1 LALQSKLLVYAAI
14 VGLLGLMGVIFWYGN
29 LDAPEI
35 GQVEIEITDV
45 EVLSVNK
52 VESTAKLTLT
62 FLVKNPSE
70 TTFTVSVISYE
81 LFADGALLGS
91 GQYSTADIAMPGR
104 AIFSSGAEIPLKN
117 IFELEKSEINDEIY
131 QAVLDDN
138 INSFKAEGVIIAESA
153 WSTIEKEFDT
163 ST

>member
-1 LALQSKLLVYAAI
+1 M
-14 VGLLGLMGVIFWYGN
+14 GLIFWYGN

-35 GQVEIEITDV
+35 EQVEIEIIDV
-45 EVLSVNK
+45 EVISVNK
-52 VESTAKLTLT
+52 VASTAKLTLT

-81 LFADGALLGS
+81 LYADGALLGS
-91 GQYSTADIAMPGR
+91 GQYSTADVAMPGR

-131 QAVLDDN
+131 QAVLDDD
-138 INSFKAEGVIIAESA
+138 ISSFRAEGIITAESA
-153 WSTIEKEFDT
+153 WSIIEKEFDT

>member
-1 LALQSKLLVYAAI
+1 MALQSKLLVYAAI

-29 LDAPEI
+29 LDAPELE
-35 GQVEIEITDV
+35 QVEIEITDV
-45 EVLSVNK
+45 EVFSVNK
-52 VESTAKLTLT
+52 VASTAKLNLT

-81 LFADGALLGS
+81 LYADGALLGS

-104 AIFSSGAEIPLKN
+104 AIFSSGVEIPLKN
-117 IFELEKSEINDEIY
+117 TFELDRSEVNNEIY
-131 QAVLDDN
+131 QAVLDDD
-138 INSFKAEGVIIAESA
+138 ISSFKAEGVIIAESA
-153 WSTIEKEFDT
+153 WSTVEKKFET

>member
-1 LALQSKLLVYAAI
+1 
-14 VGLLGLMGVIFWYGN
+14 MGAIFWYGN

-35 GQVEIEITDV
+35 EKVEIDIMDV
-45 EVLSVNK
+45 EILSVNK
-52 VESTAKLTLT
+52 VANTAKLTVT

-81 LFADGALLGS
+81 LYADGEFLGS

-104 AIFSSGAEIPLKN
+104 AIFSSGVEIPLKN
-117 IFELEKSEINDEIY
+117 TFELEKSEVNNEIY
-131 QAVLDDN
+131 QIVLDDE
-138 INSFKAEGVIIAESA
+138 ISSFKAEGVIIVESA

>member
-14 VGLLGLMGVIFWYGN
+14 VGLLGLMGAIVWYAS
-29 LDAPEI
+29 LDNPALE
-35 GQVEIEITDV
+35 QVEIEIIDV
-45 EVLSVNK
+45 EVFSVNK
-52 VESTAKLTLT
+52 VANTAKLTIT

-70 TTFTVSVISYE
+70 KVFTVSLIGYQ
-81 LFADGALLGS
+81 LYADGELLGS

-117 IFELEKSEINDEIY
+117 TFELDRSEVNNEIY
-131 QAVLDDN
+131 QAVLDGD
-138 INSFKAEGVIIAESA
+138 INSFKAEGVITAETA
-153 WSTIEKEFDT
+153 WSVFEKEFDS

>member
-35 GQVEIEITDV
+35 EQVEIEITDV

-52 VESTAKLTLT
+52 VASTAKLTAT
-62 FLVKNPSE
+62 FLVKNPSD

-81 LFADGALLGS
+81 LYADGTLLGS
-91 GQYSTADIAMPGR
+91 GQYSTADVAMPGR

-117 IFELEKSEINDEIY
+117 TFQLEKSEISNEIY
-131 QAVLDDN
+131 QKVLDDD
-138 INSFKAEGVIIAESA
+138 INSFRAEGVITAESA

>member
-1 LALQSKLLVYAAI
+1 
-14 VGLLGLMGVIFWYGN
+14 MGAIFWYGN

-35 GQVEIEITDV
+35 EKVEIDIMDV
-45 EVLSVNK
+45 EILSVNK
-52 VESTAKLTLT
+52 VANTAKLTVT

-81 LFADGALLGS
+81 LYADGEFLGS

-104 AIFSSGAEIPLKN
+104 AIFSSGVEIPLKN
-117 IFELEKSEINDEIY
+117 TFELEKSEVNNEIY
-131 QAVLDDN
+131 QIVLDDE
-138 INSFKAEGVIIAESA
+138 ISSFKAEGVIIAESA
-153 WSTIEKEFDT
+153 WSLIEKEFKT

>member
-1 LALQSKLLVYAAI
+1 
-14 VGLLGLMGVIFWYGN
+14 MGIIFWYGN

-35 GQVEIEITDV
+35 EQVEIEIIDV

-52 VESTAKLTLT
+52 VENTAKLTVT

-70 TTFTVSVISYE
+70 TTFTVSVIAYQ
-81 LFADGALLGS
+81 LFADGELLGS
-91 GQYSTADIAMPGR
+91 GQYSTADVAMPGR

-117 IFELEKSEINDEIY
+117 IFELSLSDVNNKIY
-131 QAVLDDN
+131 QTVLEDG
-138 INSFKAEGVIIAESA
+138 INSFRAEGVITAESA
-153 WSTIEKEFDT
+153 WSLIEKEFDT

>member
-35 GQVEIEITDV
+35 EQVEIEITDV
-45 EVLSVNK
+45 EILSVNK
-52 VESTAKLTLT
+52 VASTAKLTAT
-62 FLVKNPSE
+62 FLVKNPSD

-81 LFADGALLGS
+81 LYADGIFLGS
-91 GQYSTADIAMPGR
+91 GQYSTADVAMPGR

-117 IFELEKSEINDEIY
+117 TFQLEKSEINDEIY
-131 QAVLDDN
+131 QKVLDDN
-138 INSFKAEGVIIAESA
+138 INSFRAEGVITAESA

>member
-1 LALQSKLLVYAAI
+1 M
-14 VGLLGLMGVIFWYGN
+14 GLIFWYGN

-35 GQVEIEITDV
+35 EQVEIEIIDV
-45 EVLSVNK
+45 EVISVNK
-52 VESTAKLTLT
+52 VASTAKLTLT

-81 LFADGALLGS
+81 LYADGALLGS

-131 QAVLDDN
+131 QAVLDDD
-138 INSFKAEGVIIAESA
+138 ISSFKAEGVITAESA
-153 WSTIEKEFDT
+153 WSIIEKEFDT

>member
-1 LALQSKLLVYAAI
+1 M
-14 VGLLGLMGVIFWYGN
+14 GLIFWYGN

-35 GQVEIEITDV
+35 EQVEIEIIDV
-45 EVLSVNK
+45 EVISVNK
-52 VESTAKLTLT
+52 VASTAKLTLT

-70 TTFTVSVISYE
+70 TTFTVSVISYD
-81 LFADGALLGS
+81 LYADGALLGS

-131 QAVLDDN
+131 QAVLDDG
-138 INSFKAEGVIIAESA
+138 ISSFKAEGVIIAESA
-153 WSTIEKEFDT
+153 WSSIEKKFDI